1 MEEKKD
7 KRSWHGI
14 PLSVIVLLA
23 IVFMLIGLSPVFY
36 AVRVS
41 QRFNRFTETFGE
53 EALAAETPGGVTIRA
68 DGEDLWLPAEALS
81 SLHYRITLS
90 GMGKERKKAP
100 DTEEVLILFPDG
112 ATLSFR
118 PTTITEKE
126 RQREKGTYIRFVGAD
141 GWEYAYDTDQFEY
154 ATVRFWMGLNQS

>member
-1 MEEKKD
+1 MEEKKSR
-7 KRSWHGI
+7 RSRHGI
-14 PLSVIVLLA
+14 PLSVIVLLS

-41 QRFNRFTETFGE
+41 QRFNRFTETLSEEVRSAKKTGGATLQADGE
-53 EALAAETPGGVTIRA
+53 EAWLSVET
-68 DGEDLWLPAEALS
+68 LS
-81 SLHYRITLS
+81 SLHYRLS
-90 GMGKERKKAP
+90 LSRMGKERKKAP
-100 DTEEVLILFPDG
+100 DAEEVLILFPDG

-126 RQREKGTYIRFVGAD
+126 RQRERGTYIRFVGSD

-154 ATVRFWMGLNQS
+154 ATVRFWIGLD